1 MKVLVTGSR
10 GQLARALADAAGAHG
25 ADVVTLGRPHLDLTR
40 PRTVSDALAH
50 EQPDIVINAAA
61 VTHVDRAE
69 SNPEFAFAV
78 NAAGAAAVARAC
90 DARGL
95 PLIHLSTDYVFDG
108 RKDAPFTETDAPSP
122 LNAYGAS
129 KLAGERAVA
138 QHCRTHLIVRTSWL
152 YSAFGSN
159 FVKTMLTLAAS
170 KVEIPV
176 IDDQHG
182 NPTSAHHLAEALLT
196 IATRLLGDGTLRFA
210 GIYHAAGEGT
220 ASWHAFAEE
229 IFSCSR
235 LIGGPHA
242 TVRPV
247 STLDYRT
254 AAERPRTSALDCRKL
269 HHTFG
274 LKLPRWEAGVRHTVA
289 HLLADRRAP
298 ARRARAEHAP

>member
-10 GQLARALADAAGAHG
+10 GQLARALAEAAKAHG
-25 ADVVTLGRPHLDLTR
+25 ADVVTLGRPHLDLAR

-50 EQPDIVINAAA
+50 EQPDIIINTAA

-108 RKDAPFTETDAPSP
+108 RKDRPFTETDAPSP

-138 QHCRTHLIVRTSWL
+138 EHCRTHLIVRTSWL

-176 IDDQHG
+176 VDDQHG
-182 NPTSAHHLAEALLT
+182 NPTSAHHLADVLLG

-220 ASWHAFAEE
+220 ASWHALAEE
-229 IFSCSR
+229 IFRCSR

-242 TVRPV
+242 KVRPI
-247 STLDYRT
+247 STIDYP
-254 AAERPRTSALDCRKL
+254 AVAERPRTSILDCRKL
-269 HHTFG
+269 ERTFG
-274 LKLPRWEAGVRHTVA
+274 LTLPHWTTGIRHAVA
-289 HLLADRRAP
+289 RLLADHRVTSAH
-298 ARRARAEHAP
+298 AEHAP

>member
-1 MKVLVTGSR
+1 MKVLVIGSR
-10 GQLARALADAAGAHG
+10 GQLARALAEAAGSHG
-25 ADVVTLGRPHLDLTR
+25 ALLIALGRPHLDLTR

-69 SNPEFAFAV
+69 SDPEFAFAV

-138 QHCRTHLIVRTSWL
+138 QHCRNHIIVRTSWL

-159 FVKTMLTLAAS
+159 FVNTMLTLAAS
-170 KVEIPV
+170 RSEIPV
-176 IDDQHG
+176 VVDQHG
-182 NPTSAHHLAEALLT
+182 NPTSAHHLAEALLA

-229 IFSCSR
+229 IFRCSR

-242 TVRPV
+242 TVRPI
-247 STLDYRT
+247 STRDYNA
-254 AAERPRTSALDCRKL
+254 AAERPRTSALDCSKL
-269 HHTFG
+269 ARSFG
-274 LKLPRWEAGVRHTVA
+274 LTLPHWTTGIRHAVA
-289 HLLADRRAP
+289 RLMADHRVTSRSAH
-298 ARRARAEHAP
+298 AEHAP